1 MKQKEEKIIA
11 SYNFSDIDRNIL
23 EEVLDI
29 DVIFEQEIF
38 NEWFNYKYEI
48 SDYELKF
55 LTTLLNAKK
64 NYLQYYNEIQL
75 KSQFIIPILTLVN
88 FFTTEFKG
96 WYERNLTGIVNNYE
110 LKGNTDFMVATG
122 KLKPVKPFFFIQEF
136 KKHHTKSNPLEQL
149 LAEMAVAMQINGK
162 NILRGTYNFGQFWKF
177 IILEKTNQNKYQY
190 YESKTFDSSEIEQL
204 KKIYINLKAVKHK
217 YCK

>member
-1 MKQKEEKIIA
+1 MKKEAKIIA
-11 SYNFSDIDRNIL
+11 SYNFSDMDRNIL

-64 NYLQYYNEIQL
+64 NYLQYYNEVQL

-88 FFTTEFKG
+88 
-96 WYERNLTGIVNNYE
+96 
-110 LKGNTDFMVATG
+110 
-122 KLKPVKPFFFIQEF
+122 
-136 KKHHTKSNPLEQL
+136 
-149 LAEMAVAMQINGK
+149 
-162 NILRGTYNFGQFWKF
+162 
-177 IILEKTNQNKYQY
+177 
-190 YESKTFDSSEIEQL
+190 
-204 KKIYINLKAVKHK
+204 
-217 YCK
+217 

>member
-1 MKQKEEKIIA
+1 MKKEAKIIA
-11 SYNFSDIDRNIL
+11 SYNFSDMDRNIL

-64 NYLQYYNEIQL
+64 NYLQYYNEVQL

-88 FFTTEFKG
+88 FFTNEFKG
-96 WYERNLTGIVNNYE
+96 WFERNLTGIVNNYE

-122 KLKPVKPFFFIQEF
+122 KLKPKKPFFFIQEF
-136 KKHHTKSNPLEQL
+136 KKYRTISNPLEQL

-162 NILRGTYNFGQFWKF
+162 NILQGTYNVGKYWSF
-177 IILEKTNQNKYQY
+177 IILEKTKQNKYKY
-190 YESKTFDSSEIEQL
+190 YESDSFDSSKIEDL
-204 KKIYINLKAVKHK
+204 KKIYINLQAVKHK

>member
-11 SYNFSDIDRNIL
+11 SYNFSDMNFKIIREI
-23 EEVLDI
+23 LDI
-29 DVIFEQEIF
+29 DIVLDQTIF
-38 NEWFNYKYEI
+38 NEWFAYKYEI
-48 SDYELKF
+48 SDYEHKF
-55 LTTLLNAKK
+55 LTTLIESHKYN
-64 NYLQYYNEIQL
+64 LQYYNEVQL
-75 KSQFIIPILTLVN
+75 KSQFITPLLNSVN
-88 FFTTEFKG
+88 FITKNFRG
-96 WYERNLTGIVNNYE
+96 WYERDLTGIVNNYE